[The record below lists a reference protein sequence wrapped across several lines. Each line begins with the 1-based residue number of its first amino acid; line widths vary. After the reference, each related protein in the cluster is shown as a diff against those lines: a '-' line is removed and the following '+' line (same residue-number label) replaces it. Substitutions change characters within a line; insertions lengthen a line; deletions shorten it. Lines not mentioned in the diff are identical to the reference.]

1 YGMGPGAWGHG
12 AGAAL
17 GLTDAQQKK
26 IAAIE
31 DAQFK
36 KQWAL
41 MPQMHAAMVASSR
54 NFESGTID
62 VDAAMKSAKAME
74 DLRLQ
79 MLRNHLEAVKQI
91 EAVLT
96 PEQRAKLQQ
105 GRPWGSR

>member
-1 YGMGPGAWGHG
+1 
-12 AGAAL
+12 
-17 GLTDAQQKK
+17 
-26 IAAIE
+26 
-31 DAQFK
+31 
-36 KQWAL
+36 
-41 MPQMHAAMVASSR
+41 
-54 NFESGTID
+54 
-62 VDAAMKSAKAME
+62 MKSAKAME